1 MENMCLEEY
10 CYNDLKKLAQNMEI
24 PIRRSKI
31 SLIKE
36 IKSAFNEYERYKK
49 NKLDKYKR
57 LKQLGECGKERKTYL
72 VNNRAGKEYVMKTFR
87 KQKSSNKL
95 LKEAELQKLSAD
107 IGVAPNIIDIDTVS
121 KYIVMEKM
129 DRHFLEV
136 IKEQGKTIT
145 KQQQRQIISIYKKL
159 DKVKVF
165 HGDVNLMNY
174 MYKGDKLFI
183 IDFGMAKEVTSV
195 LIKNL
200 DTDTPNMNIMT
211 LRLALKLRELG
222 FSKSSYEYI
231 VKYLSDEQCIK
242 FGFKSIS
249 NNITKPQNRRSDN

>member
-1 MENMCLEEY
+1 MENIHLEKY
-10 CYNDLKKLAQNMEI
+10 SYNELKELAKKMEL

-36 IKSAFNEYERYKK
+36 IKEAFNEYEIYKK
-49 NKLDKYKR
+49 NKIDKYKR
-57 LKQLGECGKERKTYL
+57 VKQLGECGKEGTTYL
-72 VNNRAGKEYVMKTFR
+72 VKNRLGKEYAMKTFR
-87 KQKSSNKL
+87 RQKSSNKL
-95 LKEAELQKLSAD
+95 LKEAELQKMGAD

-129 DRHFLEV
+129 DRHLLEV
-136 IKEQGKTIT
+136 IQEQGKTIT

-159 DKVKVF
+159 DKAKVF

-200 DTDTPNMNIMT
+200 GTDTPNMNVMT
-211 LRLALKLRELG
+211 LGLALKLRELG

-231 VKYLSDEQCIK
+231 VKHLSDEQCIK
-242 FGFKSIS
+242 FGFKFLS
-249 NNITKPQNRRSDN
+249 NNITNKSQNRRK